1 MKHIT
6 RIIVLLLLVVL
17 LFTCSCVFNPWY
29 VSCNGQVF
37 KHRGVWVVQSEI
49 HEFAEKY
56 IFSPYFTIEL
66 PEDYPSLKNIYYAM
80 ADWSKQIYTPDEMY
94 LDHITAILEFDFSEE
109 PVYIFIDFRN
119 KNPYPDGI
127 NNRTD
132 TAVFY
137 SVPAGSMAM
146 PLQIDYPFQ
155 NVTFFGSC
163 IILPGYELPDFMKE
177 LWKNDFR
184 KLLDPLYN
192 GRDGEGF
199 NGFGGIIGVYDLRDI
214 PADEKQAWQEQ
225 VLTDIVENTWY
236 HYWEEPQ
243 SE

>member
-29 VSCNGQVF
+29 VSCNGQIF

-80 ADWSKQIYTPDEMY
+80 ADRSKQIYTPDEMY
-94 LDHITAILEFDFSEE
+94 INRITTILEFDFSGE
-109 PVYIFIDFRN
+109 PVYIFIDLLDN
-119 KNPYPDGI
+119 NPYPEGTK
-127 NNRTD
+127 NRTD

-155 NVTFFGSC
+155 NVTFFGSS

>member
-6 RIIVLLLLVVL
+6 RIVVLLLLVVL

-29 VSCNGQVF
+29 VSCNGQIF

>member
-6 RIIVLLLLVVL
+6 RIVVLLLLVVL

-137 SVPAGSMAM
+137 SVPAGSMEM

-155 NVTFFGSC
+155 NITFFGSC

>member
-1 MKHIT
+1 
-6 RIIVLLLLVVL
+6 
-17 LFTCSCVFNPWY
+17 
-29 VSCNGQVF
+29 
-37 KHRGVWVVQSEI
+37 
-49 HEFAEKY
+49 
-56 IFSPYFTIEL
+56 
-66 PEDYPSLKNIYYAM
+66 M
-80 ADWSKQIYTPDEMY
+80 ADRSKQIYTPDEMY
-94 LDHITAILEFDFSEE
+94 INRITTILEFDFSGE
-109 PVYIFIDFRN
+109 PVYIFIDLLDN
-119 KNPYPDGI
+119 NPYPEGTK
-127 NNRTD
+127 NRTD

-137 SVPAGSMAM
+137 SVPANSMEM

-192 GRDGEGF
+192 GIDGEGF

>member
-137 SVPAGSMAM
+137 SVPAGSMEM

-192 GRDGEGF
+192 GIDGEGF

>member
-137 SVPAGSMAM
+137 SVPAGSMEM

-155 NVTFFGSC
+155 NITFFGSC

-199 NGFGGIIGVYDLRDI
+199 NGFGGIIGVYDLRDL

-225 VLTDIVENTWY
+225 VLPVIVENTRY
-236 HYWEEPQ
+236 NYE
-243 SE
+243 

>member
-6 RIIVLLLLVVL
+6 RIVVLLLLVVL

-29 VSCNGQVF
+29 VSCNGQIF

-137 SVPAGSMAM
+137 SVPANSMEM
-146 PLQIDYPFQ
+146 PLKIDYPFR
-155 NVTFFGSC
+155 NVTFFGPC

>member
-155 NVTFFGSC
+155 NITFFGSS

-177 LWKNDFR
+177 LWKNNFR

-214 PADEKQAWQEQ
+214 PADEKHAWQDQ

>member
-1 MKHIT
+1 M
-6 RIIVLLLLVVL
+6 
-17 LFTCSCVFNPWY
+17 
-29 VSCNGQVF
+29 
-37 KHRGVWVVQSEI
+37 WVVQSEI

-80 ADWSKQIYTPDEMY
+80 ADRSKQIYTPDEMY
-94 LDHITAILEFDFSEE
+94 INRITTILEFDFSGE
-109 PVYIFIDFRN
+109 PVYIFIDLLDN
-119 KNPYPDGI
+119 NPYPEGTK
-127 NNRTD
+127 NRTD

-155 NVTFFGSC
+155 NVTFFGSS

-184 KLLDPLYN
+184 KLLDPVYN
-192 GRDGEGF
+192 GSIGEGF

-214 PADEKQAWQEQ
+214 PADAKQAWQEQ

>member
-1 MKHIT
+1 M
-6 RIIVLLLLVVL
+6 
-17 LFTCSCVFNPWY
+17 
-29 VSCNGQVF
+29 
-37 KHRGVWVVQSEI
+37 WVVQSEI

-80 ADWSKQIYTPDEMY
+80 ADRSKQIYTPDEMY
-94 LDHITAILEFDFSEE
+94 INRITTILEFDFSGE
-109 PVYIFIDFRN
+109 PVYIFIDLLD

-184 KLLDPLYN
+184 KLLDPVYN
-192 GRDGEGF
+192 GSIGEGF

>member
-94 LDHITAILEFDFSEE
+94 LDHITAILEFDFSGE

-146 PLQIDYPFQ
+146 PLKIDYPFQ

-163 IILPGYELPDFMKE
+163 IMLPGYERADFMKE

-214 PADEKQAWQEQ
+214 PADAKQAWQEQ

>member
-1 MKHIT
+1 M
-6 RIIVLLLLVVL
+6 
-17 LFTCSCVFNPWY
+17 
-29 VSCNGQVF
+29 
-37 KHRGVWVVQSEI
+37 WVVQSEI

-80 ADWSKQIYTPDEMY
+80 ADRSKQIYTPDEMY
-94 LDHITAILEFDFSEE
+94 INRITTILEFDFSGE
-109 PVYIFIDFRN
+109 PVYIFIDLLE

-163 IILPGYELPDFMKE
+163 IILPGYELPDFMKG

-184 KLLDPLYN
+184 KLLDPVYN
-192 GRDGEGF
+192 GSIGEGF

-214 PADEKQAWQEQ
+214 PADAKQAWQEQ